1 MREAPATLTATRGA
15 GRAAGPAPAAGT
27 ARAPRR
33 AAAVVAVGVAVG
45 VVLLVR
51 GTLDAL
57 TFAHTTDLLDLGV
70 FTDAGAALARGRD
83 IYGAGF
89 PSRTGYRFIYPPFAA
104 GLFVALTWLPQD
116 LCETAWTAATVV
128 AVWGIVVMGLGALVP
143 RWRTGPGRHRLW
155 LAGAG
160 LTGYALLLEPVQMTL
175 LYGQINVFLFLLVT
189 ADVLGYV
196 PARLRG
202 TAVGVAAGVKITPA
216 AYALY
221 FLATR
226 QWGNLLRSLAGFLGT
241 VVVGFLLRPADSV
254 YFWTTEAF
262 DTGRAGTFWAPPN
275 LALTGVLT
283 RAGVDPAAV
292 RDIMVPGLA
301 LFAVLAFVAVRAL
314 TDRGGAAR
322 GGSVTA
328 LTVLLLA
335 VSLSAPVAV
344 THHWAG
350 VVIVV
355 PLVFALGHRVLAGT
369 AGRSQVAL
377 LVAGLAL
384 YVVNVSPGTLT
395 SATYQVPLN
404 HRYLVF
410 PPTGP
415 WGAGELGVGR
425 FLVGGSQSLVAVV
438 VFAVVVV
445 VALSRG
451 RRDRAVRGPGEAVVR
466 R

>member
-1 MREAPATLTATRGA
+1 M
-15 GRAAGPAPAAGT
+15 
-27 ARAPRR
+27 
-33 AAAVVAVGVAVG
+33 
-45 VVLLVR
+45 
-51 GTLDAL
+51 
-57 TFAHTTDLLDLGV
+57 
-70 FTDAGAALARGRD
+70 
-83 IYGAGF
+83 
-89 PSRTGYRFIYPPFAA
+89 
-104 GLFVALTWLPQD
+104 
-116 LCETAWTAATVV
+116 
-128 AVWGIVVMGLGALVP
+128 
-143 RWRTGPGRHRLW
+143 
-155 LAGAG
+155 
-160 LTGYALLLEPVQMTL
+160 
-175 LYGQINVFLFLLVT
+175 
-189 ADVLGYV
+189 
-196 PARLRG
+196 
-202 TAVGVAAGVKITPA
+202 
-216 AYALY
+216 
-221 FLATR
+221 
-226 QWGNLLRSLAGFLGT
+226 GNLLRSLAGFLGT

-328 LTVLLLA
+328 LTVQLLA

-355 PLVFALGHRVLAGT
+355 PLVFTLGHRVLAGT
-369 AGRSQVAL
+369 VGRSQVAL

-410 PPTGP
+410 PRP
-415 WGAGELGVGR
+415 GR
-425 FLVGGSQSLVAVV
+425 GGRRARRRAAPRRRFPVARRRRR
-438 VFAVVVV
+438 
-445 VALSRG
+445 LRRRRRG
-451 RRDRAVRGPGEAVVR
+451 RAQPWAAAPGRPRPREAVVR